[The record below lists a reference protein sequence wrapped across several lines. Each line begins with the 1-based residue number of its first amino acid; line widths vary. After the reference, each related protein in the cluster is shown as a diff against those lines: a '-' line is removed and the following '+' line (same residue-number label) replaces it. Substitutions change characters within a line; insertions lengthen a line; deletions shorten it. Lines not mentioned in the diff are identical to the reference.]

1 MNLFW
6 FLTSIIQYNLSW
18 NKHASIQQMKQM
30 LEESGAVWQKF
41 AQTLAGQEDIIGKDL
56 ANELSSLLFDCPAH
70 SNEYSLEVIKRMFGD
85 KYDLSEMKL
94 IGSGTIAQVYKVGQ
108 ICIKVRHPNVVREV
122 MDAVANYDGV
132 KIMFFM
138 PVMLKSICDN
148 FFEGLVEQLDFHREF
163 NNGNTLKHLI
173 HGDTDGT
180 NNLFIIPRMLDTF
193 DECLVMEYEPS
204 QSIAGDEHK
213 TIDKHVLLRFLHGV
227 GIFSYISQL
236 HGFIHADLHMGNYG
250 IRNPETPDSMRIVMY
265 DFGHMYDVRDLS
277 FETRRQILLTNTIY
291 HTEQFIRLILSN
303 EPEHIDKILYLCS
316 NHNGIGN
323 PIHFV
328 QNAKIFIQYITLNGI
343 RLNHS
348 IFRIIFHMEK
358 ILLVI
363 NLTKDVEKQ
372 HEYKYMYNDLRKYEN
387 SYYYDKYFPYD
398 DVKILK
404 DTLGHIIIPIPL

>member
-6 FLTSIIQYNLSW
+6 FLTSVIQYNLSW
-18 NKHASIQQMKQM
+18 NKRASIQQMKQM

-70 SNEYSLEVIKRMFGD
+70 SDEYSRDVIQRMFGD
-85 KYDLSEMKL
+85 KYCLTEMKL
-94 IGSGTIAQVYKVGQ
+94 IGSGTIAQVYRVGDV
-108 ICIKVRHPNVVREV
+108 CIKVRHPNVVREV
-122 MDAVANYDGV
+122 MDAVANYDSV
-132 KIMFFM
+132 KNMFFM

-180 NNLFIIPRMLDTF
+180 NNLYIITRMLDTS
-193 DECLVMEYEPS
+193 DECLVMKYEPS

-277 FETRRQILLTNTIY
+277 YETRYQILLTNTTY
-291 HTEQFIRLILSN
+291 HTEQFIRLVLSN
-303 EPEHIDKILYLCS
+303 EPEHIDKLLYLCS
-316 NHNGIGN
+316 NHNDISN

-328 QNAKIFIQYITLNGI
+328 KNANIFIQYITLNGI
-343 RLNHS
+343 QLNRS
-348 IFRIIFHMEK
+348 IFRIIVHMEK
-358 ILLVI
+358 ILSVI
-363 NLTKDVEKQ
+363 NITKDIEKQ
-372 HEYKYMYNDLRKYEN
+372 PEYKYMYNDLRKYPN
-387 SYYYDKYFPYD
+387 SYYYDKYYPYD

-404 DTLGHIIIPIPL
+404 DKLGHIIIPS

>member
-6 FLTSIIQYNLSW
+6 FLTSVIQYNLSW
-18 NKHASIQQMKQM
+18 NKRASIQQMKQM

-70 SNEYSLEVIKRMFGD
+70 SDEYSRDVIQRMFGD
-85 KYDLSEMKL
+85 KYCLTEMKL
-94 IGSGTIAQVYKVGQ
+94 IGSGTIAQVYRVGDV
-108 ICIKVRHPNVVREV
+108 CIKVRHPNVVREV
-122 MDAVANYDGV
+122 MDAVANYDSV
-132 KIMFFM
+132 KNMFFM

-180 NNLFIIPRMLDTF
+180 NNLYIITRMLDTS
-193 DECLVMEYEPS
+193 DECLVMKYEPS

-277 FETRRQILLTNTIY
+277 YETRYQILLTNTTY
-291 HTEQFIRLILSN
+291 HTEQFIRLVLSN
-303 EPEHIDKILYLCS
+303 EPEHIDKLLYLCS
-316 NHNGIGN
+316 NHNDISN

-328 QNAKIFIQYITLNGI
+328 KNANIFIQYITLNGI
-343 RLNHS
+343 QLNRS
-348 IFRIIFHMEK
+348 IFRIIVHMEK
-358 ILLVI
+358 ILSVI
-363 NLTKDVEKQ
+363 NITKDIEKQ
-372 HEYKYMYNDLRKYEN
+372 PEYKYMYNDLRKYEN
-387 SYYYDKYFPYD
+387 SYYYDKYYPYD
-398 DVKILK
+398 DVKIVK
-404 DTLGHIIIPIPL
+404 DTLGHIIIP